1 MKYYEYRMKT
11 DGMRVKTDVL
21 SPLELDFMYRPE
33 EERIPDRGVV
43 SLHNNTY
50 FHQGLLDY
58 SGQKVRVAYD
68 IHDADHVIVK
78 DMQGK
83 VICKA
88 VFNGNKRAAFA
99 ETRMEQLAERR
110 RKGQAKRLQD
120 KMDLIEAQGGK
131 TLTIQGRDDAG
142 VLLDCSAPL
151 FNAQDMDLN
160 QIIEKIVK
168 PLGLAKIRIDAAKTD
183 KTHKVQIEPGSR
195 AWDALL
201 EYAEANGLWPWL
213 EPDGTLVVGGPDYT
227 AAPVAELVLRA
238 NGQNNNIKRLEVNR
252 DMAARY
258 SEVTVLAQSHSGK
271 NNIKAT
277 AKDESVK
284 LHRPLIVTEPDIDS
298 QAQAQRKAKKRLA
311 DSRLEGLTI
320 TATVQGHRTDD
331 GTLWQPGQR
340 INVLSEPDGIDA
352 VYFLMARTFTGGRG
366 QPTET
371 VLTLK
376 EDGAWVLD
384 ADPPKKSGKTK
395 RPSESRKANGQAAAK
410 PKKRRQAKQ
419 AGQELQ
425 VI

>member
-1 MKYYEYRMKT
+1 MPTPDSTVTLLINGKT
-11 DGMRVKTDVL
+11 HGQWTNYDIVSDLLTPADDFSVTLGRPVDAKPDTVRAGDKVEVRVGGDTVL
-21 SPLELDFMYRPE
+21 SG
-33 EERIPDRGVV
+33 RIDRVQTV
-43 SLHNNTY
+43 TE
-50 FHQGLLDY
+50 
-58 SGQKVRVAYD
+58 K
-68 IHDADHVIVK
+68 
-78 DMQGK
+78 
-83 VICKA
+83 
-88 VFNGNKRAAFA
+88 
-99 ETRMEQLAERR
+99 
-110 RKGQAKRLQD
+110 
-120 KMDLIEAQGGK
+120 GGK

-331 GTLWQPGQR
+331 GALWQPGQR

-384 ADPPKKSGKTK
+384 ADPPKKKQGAGKK
-395 RPSESRKANGQAAAK
+395 DGRKSAHKPSENRKANGQAPVK
-410 PKKRRQAKQ
+410 PKKRRQAKKPK
-419 AGQELQ
+419 QELQ

>member
-1 MKYYEYRMKT
+1 MPTPDNTVTLLINGKT
-11 DGMRVKTDVL
+11 HGQWTNYDIVSDLLTPADDFSVTLGRPVDAKPDTVRAGDKVEVRVGGDTVL
-21 SPLELDFMYRPE
+21 SG
-33 EERIPDRGVV
+33 RIDRVQTV
-43 SLHNNTY
+43 TE
-50 FHQGLLDY
+50 
-58 SGQKVRVAYD
+58 K
-68 IHDADHVIVK
+68 
-78 DMQGK
+78 
-83 VICKA
+83 
-88 VFNGNKRAAFA
+88 
-99 ETRMEQLAERR
+99 
-110 RKGQAKRLQD
+110 
-120 KMDLIEAQGGK
+120 GGK

-331 GTLWQPGQR
+331 GALWQPGQR

-352 VYFLMARTFTGGRG
+352 VYLLMARTFTGGRG

-384 ADPPKKSGKTK
+384 ADPPKKKQGAGKK
-395 RPSESRKANGQAAAK
+395 DGRKSAHKPSENRKANGQAPVK
-410 PKKRRQAKQ
+410 PNKRRQAKKPK
-419 AGQELQ
+419 QELQ

>member
-1 MKYYEYRMKT
+1 LMINGKT
-11 DGMRVKTDVL
+11 HGQWTNYDIVSDLLTPADDFSVTLGRPVDAVPTAVKEGDKVEVRVGGDTVL
-21 SPLELDFMYRPE
+21 SG
-33 EERIPDRGVV
+33 RIDRV
-43 SLHNNTY
+43 HTTTE
-50 FHQGLLDY
+50 
-58 SGQKVRVAYD
+58 K
-68 IHDADHVIVK
+68 
-78 DMQGK
+78 
-83 VICKA
+83 
-88 VFNGNKRAAFA
+88 GN
-99 ETRMEQLAERR
+99 
-110 RKGQAKRLQD
+110 
-120 KMDLIEAQGGK
+120 K

-142 VLLDCSAPL
+142 ILLDCSAPL

-168 PLGLAKIRIDAAKTD
+168 PLGLSKIRIDAAKTN

-195 AWDALL
+195 AWDALTQ
-201 EYAEANGLWPWL
+201 YAEANGVWPWM

-227 AAPVAELVLRA
+227 AAPVAGLILRVS
-238 NGQNNNIKRLEVNR
+238 GDNNNIKRLEVNR

-271 NNIKAT
+271 HNIKAT

-298 QAQAQRKAKKRLA
+298 QAQAERKAKKRLA

-320 TATVQGHRTDD
+320 TAVVQGHRTDD

-340 INVLSEPDGIDA
+340 INVLSEPDGIDS
-352 VYFLMARTFTGGRG
+352 VYFLMARTFVGGRG
-366 QPTET
+366 QGTET

-395 RPSESRKANGQAAAK
+395 MPSESRKANGQMPVK
-410 PKKRRQAKQ
+410 PKKRRQAKKPK
-419 AGQELQ
+419 QELQ

>member
-1 MKYYEYRMKT
+1 MVSDLLTPADDFSVTLGRPVDAKPDTVRAGDKVEV
-11 DGMRVKTDVL
+11 RVGGDTVL
-21 SPLELDFMYRPE
+21 SG
-33 EERIPDRGVV
+33 RIDRVQTV
-43 SLHNNTY
+43 TE
-50 FHQGLLDY
+50 
-58 SGQKVRVAYD
+58 K
-68 IHDADHVIVK
+68 
-78 DMQGK
+78 
-83 VICKA
+83 
-88 VFNGNKRAAFA
+88 
-99 ETRMEQLAERR
+99 
-110 RKGQAKRLQD
+110 
-120 KMDLIEAQGGK
+120 GGK

-213 EPDGTLVVGGPDYT
+213 EPDGTLVIGGPDYT
-227 AAPVAELVLRA
+227 AAPVAELVLRT

>member
-1 MKYYEYRMKT
+1 MPTPDNTVTLLINGKT
-11 DGMRVKTDVL
+11 HGQWTNYDIVSDLLTPADDFSVMLGRPVDAKPDAVRAGDKVEVRVGGDTVL
-21 SPLELDFMYRPE
+21 SG
-33 EERIPDRGVV
+33 RIDRVQTV
-43 SLHNNTY
+43 TE
-50 FHQGLLDY
+50 
-58 SGQKVRVAYD
+58 K
-68 IHDADHVIVK
+68 
-78 DMQGK
+78 
-83 VICKA
+83 
-88 VFNGNKRAAFA
+88 
-99 ETRMEQLAERR
+99 
-110 RKGQAKRLQD
+110 
-120 KMDLIEAQGGK
+120 GGK

-227 AAPVAELVLRA
+227 AAPVAELVLRT

-277 AKDESVK
+277 ATDESVK

-384 ADPPKKSGKTK
+384 ADPPKKKQGAGKK
-395 RPSESRKANGQAAAK
+395 DGRKSAHKPSENRKANGQAPVK
-410 PKKRRQAKQ
+410 PKKRRQAKKPK
-419 AGQELQ
+419 QELQ

>member
-1 MKYYEYRMKT
+1 MPTPDNTVTLLINGKT
-11 DGMRVKTDVL
+11 HGQWTNYDIVSDLLTPADDFSVTLGRPVDAKPDTVRAGDKVEVRVDGDTVL
-21 SPLELDFMYRPE
+21 SG
-33 EERIPDRGVV
+33 RIDRVQTV
-43 SLHNNTY
+43 TE
-50 FHQGLLDY
+50 
-58 SGQKVRVAYD
+58 K
-68 IHDADHVIVK
+68 
-78 DMQGK
+78 
-83 VICKA
+83 
-88 VFNGNKRAAFA
+88 
-99 ETRMEQLAERR
+99 
-110 RKGQAKRLQD
+110 
-120 KMDLIEAQGGK
+120 GGK

-213 EPDGTLVVGGPDYT
+213 EPDGTLVIGGPDYT
-227 AAPVAELVLRA
+227 AAPVAELVLRT

-340 INVLSEPDGIDA
+340 INVLSELDGIDA

-384 ADPPKKSGKTK
+384 ADPPKKKQGAGKK
-395 RPSESRKANGQAAAK
+395 DGRKSAHKPSENRKANGQAPVK
-410 PKKRRQAKQ
+410 PKKRRQAKKPK
-419 AGQELQ
+419 QELQ

>member
-1 MKYYEYRMKT
+1 MPTPDNTVTLLINGKT
-11 DGMRVKTDVL
+11 HGQWTNYDIVSDLLTPADDFSVTLGRPVDAKPDAVRAGDKVEVRVGGDTVL
-21 SPLELDFMYRPE
+21 SG
-33 EERIPDRGVV
+33 RIDRVQTV
-43 SLHNNTY
+43 T
-50 FHQGLLDY
+50 
-58 SGQKVRVAYD
+58 
-68 IHDADHVIVK
+68 
-78 DMQGK
+78 
-83 VICKA
+83 
-88 VFNGNKRAAFA
+88 
-99 ETRMEQLAERR
+99 E
-110 RKGQAKRLQD
+110 KGS
-120 KMDLIEAQGGK
+120 K

-331 GTLWQPGQR
+331 GALWQPGQR

-384 ADPPKKSGKTK
+384 ADPPKKKQGAGKK
-395 RPSESRKANGQAAAK
+395 DGRKSAHKPSENRKANGQAPVK
-410 PKKRRQAKQ
+410 PKKRRQAKKPK
-419 AGQELQ
+419 QELQ

>member
-1 MKYYEYRMKT
+1 MPTPNNTVTLMINGKT
-11 DGMRVKTDVL
+11 HGQWTNYDIVSDLLTPADDFSVTLGRSVDAVPTAVKEGDKVEVRVGGDTVL
-21 SPLELDFMYRPE
+21 SG
-33 EERIPDRGVV
+33 RIDRV
-43 SLHNNTY
+43 HTTTE
-50 FHQGLLDY
+50 
-58 SGQKVRVAYD
+58 K
-68 IHDADHVIVK
+68 
-78 DMQGK
+78 
-83 VICKA
+83 
-88 VFNGNKRAAFA
+88 GN
-99 ETRMEQLAERR
+99 
-110 RKGQAKRLQD
+110 
-120 KMDLIEAQGGK
+120 K

-142 VLLDCSAPL
+142 ILLDCSAPL

-168 PLGLAKIRIDAAKTD
+168 PLGLSKIRIDAAKTN

-195 AWDALL
+195 AWDALTQ
-201 EYAEANGLWPWL
+201 YAEANGVWPWM

-227 AAPVAELVLRA
+227 AAPVAGLILRVS
-238 NGQNNNIKRLEVNR
+238 GDNNNIKRLEVNR

-271 NNIKAT
+271 HNIKAT

-298 QAQAQRKAKKRLA
+298 QAQAERKAKKRLA

-320 TATVQGHRTDD
+320 TAVVQGHRTDD

-340 INVLSEPDGIDA
+340 INVLSEPDGIDS
-352 VYFLMARTFTGGRG
+352 VYFLMARTFVGGRDQG
-366 QPTET
+366 TET

-395 RPSESRKANGQAAAK
+395 MPSESRKANGQMPVK
-410 PKKRRQAKQ
+410 PKKRRQAKKPK
-419 AGQELQ
+419 QELQ

>member
-1 MKYYEYRMKT
+1 MPTPDNTVTLLINGKT
-11 DGMRVKTDVL
+11 HGQWTNYDIVSDLLTPADDFSVTLGRPVDAKPDTVRAGDKVEVRVGGDTVL
-21 SPLELDFMYRPE
+21 SG
-33 EERIPDRGVV
+33 RIDRVQTV
-43 SLHNNTY
+43 TE
-50 FHQGLLDY
+50 
-58 SGQKVRVAYD
+58 K
-68 IHDADHVIVK
+68 
-78 DMQGK
+78 
-83 VICKA
+83 
-88 VFNGNKRAAFA
+88 
-99 ETRMEQLAERR
+99 
-110 RKGQAKRLQD
+110 
-120 KMDLIEAQGGK
+120 GGK

-331 GTLWQPGQR
+331 GALWQPGQR

-384 ADPPKKSGKTK
+384 ADPPKKKQGAGKK
-395 RPSESRKANGQAAAK
+395 DGRKSAHKPSENGKANGQAPVK
-410 PKKRRQAKQ
+410 PKKRRQAKKPK
-419 AGQELQ
+419 QELQ

>member
-1 MKYYEYRMKT
+1 MPTPDNTVTLLINGKT
-11 DGMRVKTDVL
+11 HGQWTNYDIVSDLLTPADDFSVTLGRPVDAKPDTVRAGDKVEVRVGGDTVL
-21 SPLELDFMYRPE
+21 SG
-33 EERIPDRGVV
+33 RIDRVQTV
-43 SLHNNTY
+43 TE
-50 FHQGLLDY
+50 
-58 SGQKVRVAYD
+58 K
-68 IHDADHVIVK
+68 
-78 DMQGK
+78 
-83 VICKA
+83 
-88 VFNGNKRAAFA
+88 
-99 ETRMEQLAERR
+99 
-110 RKGQAKRLQD
+110 
-120 KMDLIEAQGGK
+120 GGK

-213 EPDGTLVVGGPDYT
+213 EPDGTLVIGGPDYT
-227 AAPVAELVLRA
+227 AAPVAELVLRT

-320 TATVQGHRTDD
+320 TATVQGHRADD

-384 ADPPKKSGKTK
+384 ADPPKKKQGAGKK
-395 RPSESRKANGQAAAK
+395 DGRKSAHKPSENRKANGQAPVK
-410 PKKRRQAKQ
+410 PKKRRQAKKPK
-419 AGQELQ
+419 QELQ

>member
-1 MKYYEYRMKT
+1 MPTPDNTVTLLINGKT
-11 DGMRVKTDVL
+11 HGQWTNYDIVSDLLTPADDFSVTLGRPVDAKPDAVRAGDKVEVRVGGDTVL
-21 SPLELDFMYRPE
+21 SG
-33 EERIPDRGVV
+33 RIDRVQTV
-43 SLHNNTY
+43 TE
-50 FHQGLLDY
+50 
-58 SGQKVRVAYD
+58 K
-68 IHDADHVIVK
+68 
-78 DMQGK
+78 
-83 VICKA
+83 
-88 VFNGNKRAAFA
+88 
-99 ETRMEQLAERR
+99 
-110 RKGQAKRLQD
+110 
-120 KMDLIEAQGGK
+120 GGK

-213 EPDGTLVVGGPDYT
+213 EPDGTLVIGGPDYT
-227 AAPVAELVLRA
+227 AAPVAELVLRT

-340 INVLSEPDGIDA
+340 INVLSEPDGINA

-384 ADPPKKSGKTK
+384 ADPPKKKQDAGKK
-395 RPSESRKANGQAAAK
+395 DGRKSAHKPSENRKANGQAPVK
-410 PKKRRQAKQ
+410 PKKRRQAKKPK
-419 AGQELQ
+419 QELQ

>member
-1 MKYYEYRMKT
+1 MPTPDNTVTLLINGKT
-11 DGMRVKTDVL
+11 HGQWTNYDIVSDLLPPADDFSVTLGRPVDAKPDAVRAGDKVEVRVGGDTVL
-21 SPLELDFMYRPE
+21 SG
-33 EERIPDRGVV
+33 RIDRVQTV
-43 SLHNNTY
+43 T
-50 FHQGLLDY
+50 
-58 SGQKVRVAYD
+58 
-68 IHDADHVIVK
+68 
-78 DMQGK
+78 
-83 VICKA
+83 
-88 VFNGNKRAAFA
+88 
-99 ETRMEQLAERR
+99 E
-110 RKGQAKRLQD
+110 KGS
-120 KMDLIEAQGGK
+120 K

-227 AAPVAELVLRA
+227 AAPVAELVLRT

-352 VYFLMARTFTGGRG
+352 VYFLMARTFIGGRG

-376 EDGAWVLD
+376 EDGAWVLV
-384 ADPPKKSGKTK
+384 ADPPKKKQGAGKK
-395 RPSESRKANGQAAAK
+395 DGRKSAHKPSENRKANGQAPVK
-410 PKKRRQAKQ
+410 PKKRRQAKKPK
-419 AGQELQ
+419 QELQ

>member
-1 MKYYEYRMKT
+1 MPTPDNTVTLLINGKT
-11 DGMRVKTDVL
+11 HGQWTNYDIVSDLLTPADDFSVTLGRPVDAKPDAVRAGDKVEVRVGGDTVL
-21 SPLELDFMYRPE
+21 SG
-33 EERIPDRGVV
+33 RIDRVQTV
-43 SLHNNTY
+43 TE
-50 FHQGLLDY
+50 
-58 SGQKVRVAYD
+58 K
-68 IHDADHVIVK
+68 
-78 DMQGK
+78 
-83 VICKA
+83 
-88 VFNGNKRAAFA
+88 
-99 ETRMEQLAERR
+99 
-110 RKGQAKRLQD
+110 
-120 KMDLIEAQGGK
+120 GGK

-213 EPDGTLVVGGPDYT
+213 EPDGTLVIGGPDYT
-227 AAPVAELVLRA
+227 AAPVAELVLRT

-384 ADPPKKSGKTK
+384 ADPPKKKQGAGKKDGKKTAHK
-395 RPSESRKANGQAAAK
+395 PSENRKANGQAPVK
-410 PKKRRQAKQ
+410 PKKRRQAKKPK
-419 AGQELQ
+419 QELQ

>member
-1 MKYYEYRMKT
+1 MPTPDNTVTLLINGKT
-11 DGMRVKTDVL
+11 HGQWTNYDIVSDLLTPADDFSVTLGRPVDAKPDAVRAGDKVEVRVGGDTVL
-21 SPLELDFMYRPE
+21 SG
-33 EERIPDRGVV
+33 RIDRVQTV
-43 SLHNNTY
+43 T
-50 FHQGLLDY
+50 
-58 SGQKVRVAYD
+58 
-68 IHDADHVIVK
+68 
-78 DMQGK
+78 
-83 VICKA
+83 
-88 VFNGNKRAAFA
+88 
-99 ETRMEQLAERR
+99 E
-110 RKGQAKRLQD
+110 KGS
-120 KMDLIEAQGGK
+120 K

-227 AAPVAELVLRA
+227 AAPVAELVLRT

-298 QAQAQRKAKKRLA
+298 QAQAQRK
-311 DSRLEGLTI
+311 
-320 TATVQGHRTDD
+320 
-331 GTLWQPGQR
+331 
-340 INVLSEPDGIDA
+340 
-352 VYFLMARTFTGGRG
+352 
-366 QPTET
+366 
-371 VLTLK
+371 
-376 EDGAWVLD
+376 
-384 ADPPKKSGKTK
+384 
-395 RPSESRKANGQAAAK
+395 

-419 AGQELQ
+419 AGQEVQ

>member
-1 MKYYEYRMKT
+1 MPTPDNTVTLLINGKT
-11 DGMRVKTDVL
+11 HGQWTNYDIVSDLLTPADDFSVTLGRPVDAKPDTVRAGDKVEVRVGGDTVL
-21 SPLELDFMYRPE
+21 SG
-33 EERIPDRGVV
+33 RIDRVQTV
-43 SLHNNTY
+43 TEKS
-50 FHQGLLDY
+50 
-58 SGQKVRVAYD
+58 
-68 IHDADHVIVK
+68 
-78 DMQGK
+78 
-83 VICKA
+83 
-88 VFNGNKRAAFA
+88 
-99 ETRMEQLAERR
+99 
-110 RKGQAKRLQD
+110 
-120 KMDLIEAQGGK
+120 GK

-213 EPDGTLVVGGPDYT
+213 EPDGTLVIGGPDYT
-227 AAPVAELVLRA
+227 AAPVAELVLRT

-340 INVLSEPDGIDA
+340 INVLSELDGIDA

-384 ADPPKKSGKTK
+384 ADPPKKKQGAGKK
-395 RPSESRKANGQAAAK
+395 DGRKSAHKPSENRKANGQAPVK
-410 PKKRRQAKQ
+410 PKKRRQAKKPK
-419 AGQELQ
+419 QELQ

>member
-1 MKYYEYRMKT
+1 MPTPNNTVTLMINGKT
-11 DGMRVKTDVL
+11 HGQWTNYDIVSDLLTPADDFSVTLGRPVDAVPTAVKEGDKVEVRVGGDTVL
-21 SPLELDFMYRPE
+21 SGH
-33 EERIPDRGVV
+33 IDRV
-43 SLHNNTY
+43 HTTTE
-50 FHQGLLDY
+50 
-58 SGQKVRVAYD
+58 K
-68 IHDADHVIVK
+68 
-78 DMQGK
+78 
-83 VICKA
+83 
-88 VFNGNKRAAFA
+88 GN
-99 ETRMEQLAERR
+99 
-110 RKGQAKRLQD
+110 
-120 KMDLIEAQGGK
+120 K

-142 VLLDCSAPL
+142 ILLDCSAPL

-168 PLGLAKIRIDAAKTD
+168 PLGLSKIRIDASKTD

-195 AWDALL
+195 AWDALTQ
-201 EYAEANGLWPWL
+201 YAEANGVWPWM

-227 AAPVAELVLRA
+227 AAPVAGLILRVS
-238 NGQNNNIKRLEVNR
+238 GDNNNIKRLEVNR

-271 NNIKAT
+271 HNIKAT

-298 QAQAQRKAKKRLA
+298 QAQAERKAKKRLA

-320 TATVQGHRTDD
+320 TAVVQGHRTDD

-340 INVLSEPDGIDA
+340 INVLSEPDGIDS
-352 VYFLMARTFTGGRG
+352 VYFLMARTFVGGRDQG
-366 QPTET
+366 TET

-395 RPSESRKANGQAAAK
+395 MPSESRKANGQAPVK
-410 PKKRRQAKQ
+410 PKKRRQAKKPK
-419 AGQELQ
+419 QELQ

>member
-1 MKYYEYRMKT
+1 MPTPDNTVTLLINGKT
-11 DGMRVKTDVL
+11 HGQWTNYDIVSDLLTPADDFSVTLGRPVDAKPDTVRAGDKVEVRVGGDTVL
-21 SPLELDFMYRPE
+21 SG
-33 EERIPDRGVV
+33 RIDRVQTV
-43 SLHNNTY
+43 TE
-50 FHQGLLDY
+50 
-58 SGQKVRVAYD
+58 K
-68 IHDADHVIVK
+68 
-78 DMQGK
+78 
-83 VICKA
+83 
-88 VFNGNKRAAFA
+88 
-99 ETRMEQLAERR
+99 
-110 RKGQAKRLQD
+110 
-120 KMDLIEAQGGK
+120 GGK

-213 EPDGTLVVGGPDYT
+213 EPDGTLVIGGPDYT
-227 AAPVAELVLRA
+227 AAPVAELVLRT

-331 GTLWQPGQR
+331 GALWQPGQR
-340 INVLSEPDGIDA
+340 INVLSELDGIDA

-384 ADPPKKSGKTK
+384 ADPPKKKQGAGKK
-395 RPSESRKANGQAAAK
+395 DGRKSAHKPSENRKANGQAPVK
-410 PKKRRQAKQ
+410 PKKRRQAKKPK
-419 AGQELQ
+419 QELQ

>member
-1 MKYYEYRMKT
+1 MLISAVELAGLQLPKLPNSRQGIEYHAKKNNWPFEEVAGRARGGKLKKYLVSALPSEVQAAIREKQAAT
-11 DGMRVKTDVL
+11 LLAKVPVLPAEVKKPLRQNKKMRQL
-21 SPLELDFMYRPE
+21 GLIPCEEGLARLD
-33 EERIPDRGVV
+33 DRQTETA
-43 SLHNNTY
+43 HA
-50 FHQGLLDY
+50 
-58 SGQKVRVAYD
+58 RC
-68 IHDADHVIVK
+68 VIVAHVLPLHELAGMPIK
-78 DMQGK
+78 
-83 VICKA
+83 KA
-88 VFNGNKRAAFA
+88 VAF
-99 ETRMEQLAERR
+99 
-110 RKGQAKRLQD
+110 
-120 KMDLIEAQGGK
+120 
-131 TLTIQGRDDAG
+131 
-142 VLLDCSAPL
+142 V
-151 FNAQDMDLN
+151 
-160 QIIEKIVK
+160 V
-168 PLGLAKIRIDAAKTD
+168 
-183 KTHKVQIEPGSR
+183 
-195 AWDALL
+195 
-201 EYAEANGLWPWL
+201 AEA
-213 EPDGTLVVGGPDYT
+213 
-227 AAPVAELVLRA
+227 AAGRLPEDVARLIPLA
-238 NGQNNNIKRLEVNR
+238 N
-252 DMAARY
+252 ARN

-366 QPTET
+366 QSTET

>member
-1 MKYYEYRMKT
+1 MPTPDNTVTLLINGKT
-11 DGMRVKTDVL
+11 HGQWTNYDIVSDLLTPADDFSVTLGRPVDAKPDTVRAGDKVEVRVGGDTVL
-21 SPLELDFMYRPE
+21 SG
-33 EERIPDRGVV
+33 RIDRVQTV
-43 SLHNNTY
+43 TE
-50 FHQGLLDY
+50 
-58 SGQKVRVAYD
+58 K
-68 IHDADHVIVK
+68 
-78 DMQGK
+78 
-83 VICKA
+83 
-88 VFNGNKRAAFA
+88 
-99 ETRMEQLAERR
+99 
-110 RKGQAKRLQD
+110 
-120 KMDLIEAQGGK
+120 GGK
-131 TLTIQGRDDAG
+131 TFTIQGRDDAG

-213 EPDGTLVVGGPDYT
+213 EPDGTLVIGGPDYT
-227 AAPVAELVLRA
+227 AAPMAELVLRT

-384 ADPPKKSGKTK
+384 ADPPKKKQGAGKK
-395 RPSESRKANGQAAAK
+395 DGRKSAHKPSENRKANGQAPVK
-410 PKKRRQAKQ
+410 PKKRRQAKKPK
-419 AGQELQ
+419 QELQ

>member
-1 MKYYEYRMKT
+1 MPTPDNTVTLLINGKT
-11 DGMRVKTDVL
+11 HGQWTNYDIVSDLLTPADDFSVTLGRPVDAKPDTVRAGDKVEVRVGGDTVL
-21 SPLELDFMYRPE
+21 SG
-33 EERIPDRGVV
+33 RIDRVQTV
-43 SLHNNTY
+43 TE
-50 FHQGLLDY
+50 
-58 SGQKVRVAYD
+58 K
-68 IHDADHVIVK
+68 
-78 DMQGK
+78 
-83 VICKA
+83 
-88 VFNGNKRAAFA
+88 
-99 ETRMEQLAERR
+99 
-110 RKGQAKRLQD
+110 
-120 KMDLIEAQGGK
+120 GGK

-331 GTLWQPGQR
+331 GALWQPGQR

-384 ADPPKKSGKTK
+384 ADPPKKKQGAGKK
-395 RPSESRKANGQAAAK
+395 DGRKSAHKPSENRKANGQAPVK
-410 PKKRRQAKQ
+410 PKKRRQAKKPK
-419 AGQELQ
+419 QELQ

>member
-1 MKYYEYRMKT
+1 MPTPDNTVTLLINGKT
-11 DGMRVKTDVL
+11 HGQWTNYDIVSDLLTPADDFSVTLGRPVDAKPDAVRAGDKVEVRVGGDTVL
-21 SPLELDFMYRPE
+21 SG
-33 EERIPDRGVV
+33 RIDRVQTV
-43 SLHNNTY
+43 TE
-50 FHQGLLDY
+50 
-58 SGQKVRVAYD
+58 K
-68 IHDADHVIVK
+68 
-78 DMQGK
+78 
-83 VICKA
+83 
-88 VFNGNKRAAFA
+88 
-99 ETRMEQLAERR
+99 
-110 RKGQAKRLQD
+110 
-120 KMDLIEAQGGK
+120 GGK

-213 EPDGTLVVGGPDYT
+213 EPDGTLVIGGPDYT
-227 AAPVAELVLRA
+227 AAPVAELVLRT

-340 INVLSEPDGIDA
+340 INVLSEPDGINA

-384 ADPPKKSGKTK
+384 ADPPKKKQGAGKK
-395 RPSESRKANGQAAAK
+395 DGRKSAHKPSENRKANGQAPVK
-410 PKKRRQAKQ
+410 PKKRRQAKKPK
-419 AGQELQ
+419 QELQ

>member
-1 MKYYEYRMKT
+1 MPTPDNTVTLLINGKT
-11 DGMRVKTDVL
+11 HGQWTNYDIVSDLLTPADDFSVTLGRPVDAKPDTVRAGDKVEVRVGGDTVL
-21 SPLELDFMYRPE
+21 SG
-33 EERIPDRGVV
+33 RIDRVQTV
-43 SLHNNTY
+43 TE
-50 FHQGLLDY
+50 
-58 SGQKVRVAYD
+58 K
-68 IHDADHVIVK
+68 
-78 DMQGK
+78 
-83 VICKA
+83 
-88 VFNGNKRAAFA
+88 
-99 ETRMEQLAERR
+99 
-110 RKGQAKRLQD
+110 
-120 KMDLIEAQGGK
+120 GGK

-352 VYFLMARTFTGGRG
+352 VYFLMARTFVGGRG
-366 QPTET
+366 QGTET

-384 ADPPKKSGKTK
+384 ADPPKKKQGAGKKDGKKTAHK
-395 RPSESRKANGQAAAK
+395 PSENRKANGQAPVK
-410 PKKRRQAKQ
+410 PNKRRQAKKPK
-419 AGQELQ
+419 QELQ

>member
-1 MKYYEYRMKT
+1 MPTPDNTVTLLINGKT
-11 DGMRVKTDVL
+11 HGQWTNYDIVSDLLTPADDFSVTLGRPVDAKPDAVRAGDKVEVRVGGDTVL
-21 SPLELDFMYRPE
+21 SG
-33 EERIPDRGVV
+33 RIDRVQTV
-43 SLHNNTY
+43 TE
-50 FHQGLLDY
+50 
-58 SGQKVRVAYD
+58 K
-68 IHDADHVIVK
+68 
-78 DMQGK
+78 
-83 VICKA
+83 
-88 VFNGNKRAAFA
+88 
-99 ETRMEQLAERR
+99 
-110 RKGQAKRLQD
+110 
-120 KMDLIEAQGGK
+120 GGK

-213 EPDGTLVVGGPDYT
+213 EPDGTLVIGGPDYT
-227 AAPVAELVLRA
+227 AAPVAELVLRT

-352 VYFLMARTFTGGRG
+352 VYFLMARTFVGGRG
-366 QPTET
+366 QGTET
-371 VLTLK
+371 ILTLK

-384 ADPPKKSGKTK
+384 ADPPKKKQGAGKK
-395 RPSESRKANGQAAAK
+395 DAHKPSENRKANGQAPVK
-410 PKKRRQAKQ
+410 PKKRRQAKKPK
-419 AGQELQ
+419 QELQ

>member
-1 MKYYEYRMKT
+1 MLISAVELAGLQLPKLPNSRQGIEYHAKKNNWPFEEVAGRARGGKLKKYLVSALPSEVQAAIREKQAAT
-11 DGMRVKTDVL
+11 LLAKVPVLPAEVKKPLRQNKKMRQL
-21 SPLELDFMYRPE
+21 GLIPCEEGLARLD
-33 EERIPDRGVV
+33 DRQTETA
-43 SLHNNTY
+43 HA
-50 FHQGLLDY
+50 
-58 SGQKVRVAYD
+58 RC
-68 IHDADHVIVK
+68 VIVAHVLPLHELAGMPIK
-78 DMQGK
+78 
-83 VICKA
+83 KA
-88 VFNGNKRAAFA
+88 VAF
-99 ETRMEQLAERR
+99 
-110 RKGQAKRLQD
+110 
-120 KMDLIEAQGGK
+120 
-131 TLTIQGRDDAG
+131 
-142 VLLDCSAPL
+142 V
-151 FNAQDMDLN
+151 
-160 QIIEKIVK
+160 V
-168 PLGLAKIRIDAAKTD
+168 
-183 KTHKVQIEPGSR
+183 
-195 AWDALL
+195 
-201 EYAEANGLWPWL
+201 AEA
-213 EPDGTLVVGGPDYT
+213 
-227 AAPVAELVLRA
+227 AAGRLPEDVARLIPLA
-238 NGQNNNIKRLEVNR
+238 N
-252 DMAARY
+252 ARN

-320 TATVQGHRTDD
+320 TATVQRHRTDD

-410 PKKRRQAKQ
+410 PKKRRQAKKPK
-419 AGQELQ
+419 QELQ